1 MLEYVASGSSYFKLM
16 YAESLEPQNLD
27 FFARTF
33 GTLNNTH
40 NHKISLLY
48 NAYTEK
54 RPGEWMGEH
63 YRPLVHS
70 IHADSGGLQMVT
82 LGRTIT
88 NELKEEVY
96 DSQARNSDIAMCFDV
111 IPVRTLDGARSE
123 RLDLSN
129 RRFDRTQLESCARET
144 GRNLRRQIDF
154 FDEKG
159 SKARPMLITQGNDY
173 DSYMHWTQY
182 VVEELDDYHVSRIG
196 GIAMGAAALG
206 KGSLEDFKRAFYF
219 TQLPINLESKH
230 LHLLGVGSVYRM
242 IPQFIFMQNGLY
254 ENVEMSYDSTT
265 HTSGVT
271 QGRYY
276 KDDLALNFTRAFDD
290 NYRIVWED
298 IRKNFPCYNYDL
310 NTFYEAL
317 NISSRTYQEKHGNI
331 DPSLQTYGAFVSSAI
346 KNFLAHVEKL
356 HDSRDEIMKMA
367 RGIDATAFNAL
378 YSVRTLED
386 FNHWLQQIGPY
397 VASEPVQEYVQPVTL
412 GDMFV

>member
-16 YAESLEPQNLD
+16 YAESLEKQNLD
-27 FFARTF
+27 FFAKTF
-33 GTLNNTH
+33 GTLNNQH

-111 IPVRTLDGARSE
+111 IPVRTLDNGRSE

-129 RRFDRTQLESCARET
+129 RRFDRTQLEGCARET
-144 GRNLRRQIDF
+144 GKNLRRQIDF

-159 SKARPMLITQGNDY
+159 SVARPMLIAQGNDY
-173 DSYMHWTQY
+173 DSYMKWVQY
-182 VVEELDDYHVSRIG
+182 VVEELTPYHISRIG

-219 TQLPINLESKH
+219 TQLPIELESKH

-254 ENVEMSYDSTT
+254 KDVQMSYDSTT

-276 KDDLALNFTRAFDD
+276 KDDYAFNFTRAFDD

-298 IRKNFPCYNYDL
+298 IKKNFPCYQQDL

-317 NISSRTYQEKHGNI
+317 NISSRKYQEKHGTI
-331 DPSLQTYGAFVSSAI
+331 DPSLQTYVAFVSSAI
-346 KNFLAHVEKL
+346 KNFLSHVEKL
-356 HDSRDEIMKMA
+356 QGSKDEIMKMA

-378 YSVRTLED
+378 YSVKTPED
-386 FNHWLQQIGPY
+386 FNHWLTNVGPY
-397 VASEPVQEYVQPVTL
+397 VDSEPVQEYMEPVTL
-412 GDMFV
+412 GGLFS